1 MMLVNSHFS
10 INRPRPTLPDVVDI
24 GGVHCRA
31 GRPLPKD
38 LEDFVSGAKDGLSK
52 WLPVQ
57 DILAHPNTKLFITH
71 GGLLSTQEAIY
82 HGVPLVGIPLFTDQ
96 DLNIN
101 RYVSAGLAVSLEIL
115 GIQEKDISEAVNT
128 ALNTPTLLENVKTM
142 SRLFRD
148 QPMSAI
154 DTAVFWS

>member
-1 MMLVNSHFS
+1 MAS
-10 INRPRPTLPDVVDI
+10 
-24 GGVHCRA
+24 RA
-31 GRPLPKD
+31 RYPC
-38 LEDFVSGAKDGLSK
+38 SSK
-52 WLPVQ
+52 HK
-57 DILAHPNTKLFITH
+57 I
-71 GGLLSTQEAIY
+71 
-82 HGVPLVGIPLFTDQ
+82 
-96 DLNIN
+96 DLNIK

-128 ALNTPTLLENVKTM
+128 ALNTPKLHENVKTM

>member
-1 MMLVNSHFS
+1 
-10 INRPRPTLPDVVDI
+10 
-24 GGVHCRA
+24 
-31 GRPLPKD
+31 
-38 LEDFVSGAKDGLSK
+38 
-52 WLPVQ
+52 
-57 DILAHPNTKLFITH
+57 
-71 GGLLSTQEAIY
+71 
-82 HGVPLVGIPLFTDQ
+82 

-128 ALNTPTLLENVKTM
+128 ALNTPTLQDNVKTM